1 MLFVRNQ
8 TKPFTLTL
16 WLITFLM
23 APVTIIF
30 TITQKTV
37 LIQWEIALINNSLIT
52 FPVILDPVG
61 LITSLTVLFIASNV
75 IMFSETYIESDQ
87 TVTRFNYIVLLFV
100 LSMNMLVFFPN
111 LITLLLGWD
120 GLGLTR
126 FLLIIYYQNPKSLG
140 AGIITA
146 ITNRLGDAFI
156 LRAIALCLS
165 SNNWSIINI
174 WDSKL
179 NLLIILFI
187 MLAAIT
193 KRAQTPF
200 SRWLPAAIAAPTPVS
215 ALVHSSTLVTA
226 GVFLLI
232 RFGPY
237 LNSLALFNSILLISA
252 SITILIAGLSATTE
266 TDFKKIIALSTLRQ
280 LGVIIVCVALNLYRI
295 ATFHL
300 ITHALFKALL
310 FICAGRII
318 HLHGHNQD
326 LRLIGNLTTQIPITI
341 SCITI
346 ANLSL
351 CGAPF
356 LAGFYS
362 KDLILETSLFNPY
375 NPIFVLIF
383 FLATGAT
390 AAYSTRFIVSS
401 SWCPSNSNPT
411 HSINNEDK
419 ALTTPAI
426 ILTSGAI
433 IGGSMINWV
442 LNPITVEPV
451 LSLQNKLLPL
461 GVTILGAAIAWLLIT
476 QCSTAQTPVLQ
487 VPITHE
493 ASSSMWFITPISSNE
508 TIRLTHPCH
517 NLLKT
522 VDHGWLEASSAQGTF
537 ILIQSLSN
545 KIQPAQNNTIIV
557 FLTTA
562 VLISIPI
569 LIIL

>member
-1 MLFVRNQ
+1 M
-8 TKPFTLTL
+8 
-16 WLITFLM
+16 
-23 APVTIIF
+23 
-30 TITQKTV
+30 
-37 LIQWEIALINNSLIT
+37 
-52 FPVILDPVG
+52 
-61 LITSLTVLFIASNV
+61 TSLTVLFIASNV
-75 IMFSETYIESDQ
+75 IIFSKSYIQADK
-87 TVTRFNYIVLLFV
+87 TVPRFNYVVLLFV
-100 LSMNMLVFFPN
+100 LSINMLIFFPN

-140 AGIITA
+140 AGIITV

-165 SNNWSIINI
+165 SNNWTIVNM
-174 WDSKL
+174 WDNKL
-179 NLLIILFI
+179 NFLIILFI
-187 MLAAIT
+187 ILAAIT

-237 LNSLALFNSILLISA
+237 LNTLALFNSTLLISA
-252 SITILIAGLSATTE
+252 SITMLMAGLSATTE

-280 LGVIIVCVALNLYRI
+280 LGVIMVCIALGLYNI

-318 HLHGHNQD
+318 HLHNHNQD
-326 LRLIGNLTTQIPITI
+326 LRLIGNLTHQIPITI
-341 SCITI
+341 SCISI

-375 NPIFVLIF
+375 NPIFIFMF

-390 AAYSTRFIVSS
+390 AAYSTRFIISS
-401 SWCPSNSNPT
+401 SWCPSNSRPV
-411 HSINNEDK
+411 HSTTNEDR
-419 ALTTPAI
+419 AITTPAI
-426 ILTSGAI
+426 ILTIGAI
-433 IGGSMINWV
+433 FRGSLINWV
-442 LNPITVEPV
+442 FVPIPVDPV
-451 LSLQNKLLPL
+451 LRLQAKLLPL
-461 GVTILGAAIAWLLIT
+461 TVTILGAIIAWVLIT
-476 QCSTAQTPVLQ
+476 QYSSSQTLTLNHT
-487 VPITHE
+487 ITHE

-508 TIRLTHPCH
+508 TLRLAFPCH
-517 NLLKT
+517 KLLKT
-522 VDHGWLEASSAQGTF
+522 VDHGWLEISSAQGTF
-537 ILIQSLSN
+537 IIIQSLSN
-545 KIQPAQNNTIIV
+545 KIQPIQGNTVIV

-562 VLISIPI
+562 LLISLPI
-569 LIIL
+569 LLIT